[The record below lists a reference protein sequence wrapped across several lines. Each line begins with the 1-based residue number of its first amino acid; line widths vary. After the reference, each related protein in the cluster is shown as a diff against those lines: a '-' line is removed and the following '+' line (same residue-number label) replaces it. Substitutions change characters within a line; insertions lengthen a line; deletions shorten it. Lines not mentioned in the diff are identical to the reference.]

1 MSLPETTIREKTLR
15 GVLVFVR
22 EAVAIEG
29 VRRIG
34 LLGSII
40 TGKSNPKDVD
50 LLVTVTDEADLAPLA
65 KCTRQ
70 LQGRVQG
77 LNRGTDVFLA
87 DESGRYLGRICK
99 WRRCGP
105 GIRASCYALH
115 CGRRHYLHDDLGT
128 VKLDSALVAEPPV
141 QLWPTV
147 IRRCPLPDDVEL
159 LLAELEHFA

>member
-1 MSLPETTIREKTLR
+1 MSLPETTMREKMLS

-22 EAVAIEG
+22 SAICLEG
-29 VRRIG
+29 VRRIA
-34 LLGSII
+34 LLGSIV
-40 TGKSNPKDVD
+40 TGKPEPKDVD

-70 LQGRVQG
+70 LQGRVKG

-87 DESGRYLGRICK
+87 DESGLYLGRICK
-99 WRRCGP
+99 WRQCGP

-115 CGRRHYLHDDLGT
+115 CGRRHYLYDDLGT
-128 VKLDSALVAEPPV
+128 VKLDAALVAAPPV

-147 IRRCPLPDDVEL
+147 IRRCPLPEDVEL
-159 LLAELEHFA
+159 LLAELEQNG